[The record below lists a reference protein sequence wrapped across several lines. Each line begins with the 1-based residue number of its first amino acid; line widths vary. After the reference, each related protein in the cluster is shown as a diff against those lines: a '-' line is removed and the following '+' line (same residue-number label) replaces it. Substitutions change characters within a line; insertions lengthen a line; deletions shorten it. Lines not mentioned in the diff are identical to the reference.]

1 MTNNKKNM
9 MAQSRYIGF
18 YNLLW
23 LVANDLILGF
33 TIYRGITA
41 NQSRCNEL
49 FGTWVKVLY
58 PLKVNA
64 NRSLSHLI

>member
-1 MTNNKKNM
+1 MTDNKKNM

-33 TIYRGITA
+33 TIYRVVTA
-41 NQSRCNEL
+41 NQPRCNEL
-49 FGTWVKVLY
+49 FSLWVKVLY
-58 PLKVNA
+58 PLNFNA
-64 NRSLSHLI
+64 IGVCYV